1 MRPNDFFAEL
11 RRRNVHKVAITYAVI
26 SWLLMQIA
34 LIPVLAAPGWAIK
47 TSIVLLLLGF
57 IATVFVSWAFEATP
71 DGMTDDEVR
80 INRPATRDRLNCD
93 RHGRRYSAD
102 LSRHICS

>member
-11 RRRNVHKVAITYAVI
+11 RGRNVRKVAITYAVI

-47 TSIVLLLLGF
+47 TLIVLLLLGF
-57 IATVFVSWAFEATP
+57 IATVFVSCAFEATP
-71 DGMTDDEVR
+71 DGMADDR
-80 INRPATRDRLNCD
+80 
-93 RHGRRYSAD
+93 
-102 LSRHICS
+102 